1 MGVCTFA
8 NANTIPVWLDGETI
22 QAKLL
27 SDGTMCDTATNT
39 IILQDETKNGQPC
52 PKPNDDTITYDAN
65 SNTDSTP
72 VSSGTI
78 SISSENG
85 RRTFIVTKSFNRP
98 NITIMSDEE
107 LDQAINSLVASSKEP
122 ELPTYS
128 APVYQGWIY
137 DYIEDEFSDY
147 GANIAT
153 IISTDKNA
161 GLTVGMD
168 NKKKLYVSFL
178 LSQNVDDDFVAHYP
192 LCYGECTIDLRVDD
206 NKYPNI
212 AIVRQGNMLYS
223 KYPQTTLKRIKNGSV
238 IKIRVPLLSG
248 SLHTYTFVIDE
259 PLNMRKLKL
268 IYK

>member
-1 MGVCTFA
+1 MKSWVCLLLMGVCTFA
-8 NANTIPVWLDGETI
+8 NANIIHIWSDDDIVQAEVLADG
-22 QAKLL
+22 A
-27 SDGTMCDTATNT
+27 MCNTATNT
-39 IILQDETKNGQPC
+39 IISQDKAKHGQPC
-52 PKPNDDTITYDAN
+52 PKLNDGTDYPSQEGRKTY
-65 SNTDSTP
+65 
-72 VSSGTI
+72 VI
-78 SISSENG
+78 
-85 RRTFIVTKSFNRP
+85 TKSFNRP
-98 NITIMSDEE
+98 NTTLSNESE
-107 LDQAINSLVASSKEP
+107 LDQAIDNLLEISKETK
-122 ELPTYS
+122 LPTYQEP
-128 APVYQGWIY
+128 AYQGWIY

-161 GLTVGMD
+161 GLTVGVD

-178 LSQNVDDDFVAHYP
+178 LSQNVDDNFVAHYP

-268 IYK
+268 

>member
-1 MGVCTFA
+1 MKSWVCLLLMGVCAFA
-8 NANTIPVWLDGETI
+8 NANTIYIW
-22 QAKLL
+22 
-27 SDGTMCDTATNT
+27 SDGDTVKAEVLADGTACNTATNT
-39 IILQDETKNGQPC
+39 IISQDKAKHGQPC
-52 PKPNDDTITYDAN
+52 P
-65 SNTDSTP
+65 
-72 VSSGTI
+72 
-78 SISSENG
+78 
-85 RRTFIVTKSFNRP
+85 
-98 NITIMSDEE
+98 E
-107 LDQAINSLVASSKEP
+107 LDQEIDELSANSKDP
-122 ELPTYS
+122 KLPIYQM
-128 APVYQGWIY
+128 PIHQGWIY

-161 GLTVGMD
+161 GLSVVMD
-168 NKKKLYVSFL
+168 DKKKLYVSFR

-192 LCYGECTIDLRVDD
+192 LCYDECTIDLRVDD

-259 PLNMRKLKL
+259 PLHMRKLKL
-268 IYK
+268 